1 MLKSKQATDI
11 SCYHC
16 GDRIQ
21 QTHLVFD
28 SKDFCCNGCQQVYE
42 LLAENNLCD
51 YYSLENTPGI
61 QRKNPVS
68 AVKFNFLEDEQIQ
81 NQLIQFRD
89 EKISRI
95 TFHIP
100 TMHCSSCIW
109 LLESLFKLEKGIK
122 SSRVDFLKKQV
133 VITFSHQ
140 EVSLRGV
147 VELLSSLGYEPALN
161 LNDIEGRKK
170 SNTNNRLLYRLGVAG
185 FSFGNIMLI
194 SFPEYFGLDSFSRSD
209 FSRLFGYL
217 NFILAL
223 PTFLYSASD
232 YFISAYRSL
241 RKKIINI
248 DFPLAL
254 GILVMFVRS
263 SYEIFSHSGIGYF
276 DTLAGLV
283 FFLLLG
289 KWVQQRTV
297 DTISFERDYK
307 SYFPVA
313 VSVILPDGETT
324 VPVSQLKV
332 GDRILIRNNEIIPA
346 DSILLAGE
354 AKIDFSFVTGES
366 IPVPKVY
373 GEQIYAG
380 GRQTG
385 GNIELE
391 VAKHVSQSY
400 LTQLWNSEQ
409 FGKEGKSNL
418 ESFQTMVSKY
428 FTFFLLAVAISSALF
443 WLLVNP
449 ALSMNAFTAVLIIA
463 CPCALALSSP
473 FALGNAMRLLGRARL
488 YLKGPEVVERMA
500 HVNHVVFDKTGT
512 LTSSSEAVI
521 DWYGKDLEESE
532 KQLVSALCNQSVHPL
547 SRKIASFL
555 PAAPQKQFVEDFHEQ
570 TGKGL
575 SGRIAGKFVQA
586 GSSSFLKVP
595 EKQEENLLA
604 SRVYV
609 AIEGEFKGYF
619 EIKHAYR
626 SNLKEVLN
634 SLSEG
639 RKLSLL
645 SGDKDTERQIMKGF
659 FPDGAELHF
668 NQTPADKMLYID
680 KLHSNGAVSSMIG
693 DGLND
698 AGALRVSTVGIS
710 VSENTAH
717 FSPASDA
724 IMDASVFTRSGNFF
738 RFAKHTLFTI
748 RLSFVISFLYNLIGL
763 SFAVQGTLSPL
774 VAAILMPISSI
785 TVIVFT
791 TGMTT
796 FFAYRD
802 QLFQNQETKI

>member
-1 MLKSKQATDI
+1 MVKSKQATGI

-16 GDRIQ
+16 GDKIQ

-28 SKDFCCNGCQQVYE
+28 EKDFCCNGCQQVYE
-42 LLAENNLCD
+42 LLSANNLCD
-51 YYSLENTPGI
+51 YYSLEDTPGI
-61 QRKNPVS
+61 QRRNPVS
-68 AVKFNFLEDEQIQ
+68 GVKYNFLDDEQIQ

-133 VITFSHQ
+133 LITFAHQ
-140 EVSLRGV
+140 EVSLKGV

-170 SNTNNRLLYRLGVAG
+170 SATNNRLLYRLGVAG

-194 SFPEYFGLDSFSRSD
+194 SFPEYFGLDAFSRSD

-217 NFILAL
+217 NFILAI
-223 PTFLYSASD
+223 PTFVYSSSD

-254 GILVMFVRS
+254 GILVMFLRS

-313 VSVILPDGETT
+313 VSVLLPEGETT

-366 IPVPKVY
+366 LPIQKVL

-428 FTFFLLAVAISSALF
+428 FTFFLLAVAISSAVF
-443 WLLVNP
+443 WLIVNP
-449 ALSMNAFTAVLIIA
+449 AHSLNAFTAVLIIA

-521 DWYGKDLEESE
+521 EWHGRELQEEE
-532 KQLVSALCNQSVHPL
+532 QFLIGALCNQSVHPL
-547 SRKIASFL
+547 SRKIAGYL
-555 PAAPQKQFVEDFHEQ
+555 PHSSKQLNVSEFHEL
-570 TGKGL
+570 TGRGL
-575 SGRIAGKFVQA
+575 SGRVQGKEVKA
-586 GSSSFLKVP
+586 GSASYLEVP
-595 EKQEENLLA
+595 SQQEQNLLA
-604 SRVYV
+604 SRVYISLENEL
-609 AIEGEFKGYF
+609 AGYF

-626 SNLKEVLN
+626 ESLKAVLT

-645 SGDKDTERQIMKGF
+645 SGDKDTERAIMQDF
-659 FPDGAELHF
+659 FPSGSALHF

-680 KLHSNGAVSSMIG
+680 RLHANGAVSAMIG

-698 AGALRVSTVGIS
+698 AGALKVSTVGIS

-724 IMDASVFTRSGNFF
+724 IMDASVFGKSGNFF
-738 RFAKHTLFTI
+738 RFAKHTLLTI
-748 RLSFVISFLYNLIGL
+748 RMSFVISFLYNLVGL

-796 FFAYRD
+796 YFAFRD
-802 QLFQNQETKI
+802 RLFQPEN